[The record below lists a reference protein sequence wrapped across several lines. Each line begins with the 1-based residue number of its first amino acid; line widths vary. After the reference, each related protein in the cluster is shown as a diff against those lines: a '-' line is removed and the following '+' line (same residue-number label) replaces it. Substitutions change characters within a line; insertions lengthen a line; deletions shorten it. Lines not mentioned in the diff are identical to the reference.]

1 MVKDDHKEDND
12 DKVVA
17 DSNNVNVK
25 LLRAEKQS
33 VLTKALSQTTLSLI
47 IDELLALEK
56 RARLVSHFIFM
67 YIPMLV

>member
-56 RARLVSHFIFM
+56 RARLVSQFIFM